1 MTNFDLTR
9 PEAADSVFV
18 FDIGGTFIKYALMTR
33 EADILFKGE
42 VPTPMTSQEE
52 FIRTLYEAWAPCA
65 DQAEGIALS
74 IPGNVNADT
83 GDVITPGSLT
93 YNRNTNVASLL
104 REEIQRRTGRLVPVW
119 LENDGKAAALAE
131 IWKGNLRGCRDGA
144 VIVLGTGIGG
154 GIVVDGKVHKGKDF
168 FAGELSFLMGNVEES
183 EFDKAMGTNASTAAL
198 TGMVAAAAALD
209 AEEVDGYK
217 VMELREAGN
226 EAAVACF
233 DLVCRRLS
241 GLVYNLICLMN
252 PERVLIGGG
261 ISRQPLLI
269 QTIRDMTE
277 QRLEQIRQCGFDI
290 PGTEIMNCAHHNDSN
305 LIGALYNYLLH
316 ETH

>member
-1 MTNFDLTR
+1 MCSSDL
-9 PEAADSVFV
+9 
-18 FDIGGTFIKYALMTR
+18 
-33 EADILFKGE
+33 
-42 VPTPMTSQEE
+42 
-52 FIRTLYEAWAPCA
+52 
-65 DQAEGIALS
+65 
-74 IPGNVNADT
+74 
-83 GDVITPGSLT
+83 
-93 YNRNTNVASLL
+93 
-104 REEIQRRTGRLVPVW
+104 
-119 LENDGKAAALAE
+119 
-131 IWKGNLRGCRDGA
+131 GNLRGCRDGA

-316 ETH
+316 ETQ